1 MPPGL
6 ARIVWR
12 CLEKSPALRFQTA
25 ADLAFALQ
33 SLSNDSASAVA
44 GVPAAPRRLWSA
56 WVARG
61 ATLVTG
67 LLTGA
72 AAVWMILPARQP
84 ASAAPLRFTL
94 SVADGLRID
103 DLTRAV
109 PSPDGLQVALTEP
122 GAGDRQLTVLTLSDG
137 SRRTLGTAGAA
148 AFGWSPDGRWLAYF
162 GSDRAL
168 YKVSIES
175 EQRQRLAPLEWA
187 PISVSWSRG
196 GDIFLAATVAGAVS
210 VVPST
215 GGAARQIL
223 NVEPGKAP
231 WVSVQ
236 ALPDGRRLLL
246 SRTNGETGEILL
258 ASADGSGTPRVIA
271 SGSWAEFVQPDLLI
285 AYRANQIVA
294 WRTRLDEETM
304 SAQPTVIADGVQLRA
319 FPFAA
324 SNGGTLL
331 YRSQQNDL
339 RTRIAWFDRTGRES
353 AALALEGHC
362 RNPELSPAFD
372 RVAVECYQASSM
384 RDVWVYD
391 LTRDSA
397 TRLTTDPSDDA
408 DPVWT
413 HDGRTIIFASSR
425 QGTVDIFKIAA
436 GGGQPEELVVDTAGS
451 TPVMDLAPDGS
462 QVVVLATSLE
472 PASGLDLA
480 AYSLGTP
487 GDRRT
492 ILKSPAA
499 EIEGQFAA
507 SGKFF
512 SYGSNQSGRFEVYV
526 EPWPQTGER
535 WPISTSGGSDARWS
549 PTGEEIFYLTPD
561 RRLMAVPVRVSP
573 SFVAGRPVELF
584 QTRVAGPIGLG
595 HRFPFAVDRD
605 GKRFLMYVSDPDGPP
620 PALTVLSNWRALLDR

>member
-1 MPPGL
+1 
-6 ARIVWR
+6 
-12 CLEKSPALRFQTA
+12 
-25 ADLAFALQ
+25 
-33 SLSNDSASAVA
+33 
-44 GVPAAPRRLWSA
+44 
-56 WVARG
+56 
-61 ATLVTG
+61 
-67 LLTGA
+67 
-72 AAVWMILPARQP
+72 
-84 ASAAPLRFTL
+84 
-94 SVADGLRID
+94 
-103 DLTRAV
+103 
-109 PSPDGLQVALTEP
+109 
-122 GAGDRQLTVLTLSDG
+122 
-137 SRRTLGTAGAA
+137 
-148 AFGWSPDGRWLAYF
+148 
-162 GSDRAL
+162 
-168 YKVSIES
+168 
-175 EQRQRLAPLEWA
+175 
-187 PISVSWSRG
+187 
-196 GDIFLAATVAGAVS
+196 
-210 VVPST
+210 
-215 GGAARQIL
+215 
-223 NVEPGKAP
+223 
-231 WVSVQ
+231 
-236 ALPDGRRLLL
+236 
-246 SRTNGETGEILL
+246 
-258 ASADGSGTPRVIA
+258 
-271 SGSWAEFVQPDLLI
+271 
-285 AYRANQIVA
+285 
-294 WRTRLDEETM
+294 
-304 SAQPTVIADGVQLRA
+304 
-319 FPFAA
+319 
-324 SNGGTLL
+324 
-331 YRSQQNDL
+331 
-339 RTRIAWFDRTGRES
+339 
-353 AALALEGHC
+353 
-362 RNPELSPAFD
+362 
-372 RVAVECYQASSM
+372 
-384 RDVWVYD
+384 VYD

-605 GKRFLMYVSDPDGPP
+605 RKRFLMYVSDPDGPP